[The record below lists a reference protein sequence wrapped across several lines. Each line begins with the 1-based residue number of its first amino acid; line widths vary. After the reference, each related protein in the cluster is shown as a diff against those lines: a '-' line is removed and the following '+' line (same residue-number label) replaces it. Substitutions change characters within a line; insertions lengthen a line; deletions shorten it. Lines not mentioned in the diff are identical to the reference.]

1 MAALA
6 LAVPPDQRTVVV
18 RDDPQRCIMAPVGE
32 PQRTVTLAIEDPQPA
47 AAWRSSHPDAHASPD
62 VGPDVYAVAVH
73 GAQAVVALLPQL
85 TLTLTGAANLDHAKS
100 AIRQMLGA

>member
-1 MAALA
+1 
-6 LAVPPDQRTVVV
+6 
-18 RDDPQRCIMAPVGE
+18 MAPVGE